1 MNKKLY
7 QLKLIIWYDEKDG
20 EMIIL
25 LFILIIAIII
35 TLIMSVNQ
43 GNPGTEVPDRW
54 VCKVT
59 SLSLDDRMVTSF
71 ATLELSGS
79 IYSN

>member
-35 TLIMSVNQ
+35 TLTMSVDQ
-43 GNPGTEVPDRW
+43 GNPGTEAPDRW
-54 VCKVT
+54 LCKVT
-59 SLSLDDRMVTSF
+59 SK
-71 ATLELSGS
+71 
-79 IYSN
+79 